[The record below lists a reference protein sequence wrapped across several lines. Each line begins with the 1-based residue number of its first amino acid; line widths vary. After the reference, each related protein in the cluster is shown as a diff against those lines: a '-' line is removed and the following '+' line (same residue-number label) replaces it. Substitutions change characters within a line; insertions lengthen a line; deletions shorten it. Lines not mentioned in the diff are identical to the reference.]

1 MFQKQ
6 NENIAA
12 VQDVLAQEMTRAR
25 KKESSDNQDTSDEG
39 FTSVHHM
46 AVEAVIRKWKGI
58 IKRRKEKELMI
69 DFSPSIITPNDHKY
83 S

>member
-1 MFQKQ
+1 
-6 NENIAA
+6 
-12 VQDVLAQEMTRAR
+12 
-25 KKESSDNQDTSDEG
+25 
-39 FTSVHHM
+39 M